1 MAQRS
6 RGLAAIS
13 IVTRWLARVLS
24 VIFIGIILLFFIGE
38 ADFSQPIRLTPGEWI
53 AVLFFPVGVVAG
65 MILGWWRE
73 GVGAAV
79 AVGSLSAFYVLD
91 VITTGNPPS
100 GPFFVLFTSPGIL
113 FGVSWL
119 LRRYEKQASAE
130 KEFSHFATHWFSGLM
145 SGLESVDAS
154 ARETILRECGKACA
168 ESYTAGV
175 FEDAWRHSA
184 DMEAFLAELAIR
196 FPEATYEQL
205 GPLTIRVRYATCE
218 CDLVKRRL
226 VKSPVICE
234 CSAHNLQENFCA
246 LGIPVTVTVEG
257 SILRGQTQCTLLVTL
272 DGSH

>member
-1 MAQRS
+1 MTQRS
-6 RGLAAIS
+6 QGLT
-13 IVTRWLARVLS
+13 VTRWLARVLS
-24 VIFIGIILLFFIGE
+24 VIFIGVILLFFFGE
-38 ADFSQPIRLTPGEWI
+38 ADFGQPIRLTAGEWI
-53 AVLFFPVGVVAG
+53 GVLFFPVGVAAG

-73 GVGAAV
+73 GAGAAV

-119 LRRYEKQASAE
+119 LRRTENQASAD
-130 KEFSHFATHWFSGLM
+130 KEFGHFATHWFSGLM
-145 SGLESVDAS
+145 NGLESVDAS

-168 ESYTAGV
+168 QSYTTGV
-175 FEDAWRHSA
+175 FEKAWRQSA
-184 DMEAFLAELAIR
+184 DLEAFLAELATR

-205 GPLTIRVRYATCE
+205 TPHIIRVRYDTCE
-218 CDLVKRRL
+218 CDLVKRGL
-226 VKSPVICE
+226 VKSPLLCE

-257 SILRGQTQCTLLVTL
+257 SILRGQTHCTFQVAL
-272 DGSH
+272 DESR